1 METPATI
8 TETPQDRPPTES
20 PPEDMRMQAEAATAS
35 LAVNILNEVSGW
47 GDSDVNGGVIG
58 IKCATVFIGLF
69 IVDN

>member
-1 METPATI
+1 
-8 TETPQDRPPTES
+8 
-20 PPEDMRMQAEAATAS
+20 MRMQAEAATAS